1 MARQVRRPVIL
12 PLSNPVSRSKATPAD
27 LMAWTDGR
35 AVIGTGS
42 PFPPVERNGRPVRV
56 AQTNNAYVFPGVG
69 LGLVATRSRRATE
82 GMFMAAAR
90 ALAEASPARLDPGAP
105 LLPPVADL
113 RDVSARVAVAVG
125 EEAHRAGLSAAEPGS
140 EEIETLVRRKIWVPD
155 YRPYAPSH

>member
-1 MARQVRRPVIL
+1 
-12 PLSNPVSRSKATPAD
+12 
-27 LMAWTDGR
+27 
-35 AVIGTGS
+35 
-42 PFPPVERNGRPVRV
+42 
-56 AQTNNAYVFPGVG
+56 
-69 LGLVATRSRRATE
+69 
-82 GMFMAAAR
+82 MFMAAAR

-155 YRPYAPSH
+155 YRPYQPVEKATAQLEWSGSMLRARAAV